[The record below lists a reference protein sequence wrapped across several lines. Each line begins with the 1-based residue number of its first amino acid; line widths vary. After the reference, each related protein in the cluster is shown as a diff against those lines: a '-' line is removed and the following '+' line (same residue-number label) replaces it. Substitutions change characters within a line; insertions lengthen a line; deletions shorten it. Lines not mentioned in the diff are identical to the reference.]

1 MMGDDTWTQL
11 FPNQF
16 QKSYP
21 FPSFNVKD
29 LDTVDNGCIEHLFP
43 TLFKDD
49 WDVLIAHFL
58 GVDHAGHIFGVD
70 SSPMINKLE
79 QYNSVL
85 EVNYCLLPFNHLIK
99 AATKINHI
107 ISLAY
112 SLSFSCKKLLVC
124 YM

>member
-1 MMGDDTWTQL
+1 MVCGQL
-11 FPNQF
+11 
-16 QKSYP
+16 
-21 FPSFNVKD
+21 
-29 LDTVDNGCIEHLFP
+29 HLFFRHHLA
-43 TLFKDD
+43 THLLDSLNFEY
-49 WDVLIAHFL
+49 LQ
-58 GVDHAGHIFGVD
+58 DHAGHIFGVD